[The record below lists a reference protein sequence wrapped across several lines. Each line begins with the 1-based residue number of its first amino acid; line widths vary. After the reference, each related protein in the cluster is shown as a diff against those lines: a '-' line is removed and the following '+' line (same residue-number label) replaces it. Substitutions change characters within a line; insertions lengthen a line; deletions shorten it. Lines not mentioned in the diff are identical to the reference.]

1 MELDGMFQDHI
12 YTRRRLMPN
21 WCDNNITITGPNSVI
36 DKIEK
41 ITKEEEN
48 IDLSSKEKGE
58 TPGLLQFMYP
68 MPKEL
73 DETTADG
80 SKNKKMIKKHGYS
93 SWYDWRVENWS
104 TKWDISEFYG
114 VDRNYINDDES
125 TITFAFSSAWAPPI
139 GAYQYWV
146 SENSNCSIRAS
157 YFEPG
162 CDFMGIWDNG
172 DDVCYE
178 ISTIAPK
185 GSEDKFWKTSDGK
198 ELDEMYNITE
208 GMAEYEEQQEADRIG
223 DNKEIIDY
231 SKGEKVNG

>member
-1 MELDGMFQDHI
+1 
-12 YTRRRLMPN
+12 MPN
-21 WCDNNITITGPNSVI
+21 YCDNNITITGPNSVI

-41 ITKEEEN
+41 IVKEEEN

-73 DETTADG
+73 DNTTSPAPKDKPQPKIDG
-80 SKNKKMIKKHGYS
+80 FDN
-93 SWYDWRVENWS
+93 WYDWRVDNWS
-104 TKWDISEFYG
+104 TKWDVNEFFG
-114 VDRNYINDDES
+114 VERHNLIDSLDES

-139 GAYQYWV
+139 GAYEHFIN
-146 SENSNCSIRAS
+146 ENSNVSIKAS

-172 DDVCYE
+172 DDNCYE
-178 ISTIAPK
+178 VSTIAPK
-185 GSEDKFWKTSDGK
+185 GSKDNFWTSDEGK
-198 ELDEMYNITE
+198 ELDETFNITE
-208 GMAEYEEQQEADRIG
+208 GMAEYEAEQEAERIG

-231 SKGEKVNG
+231 SKGEKVNV